1 MRKDTHHD
9 TVVRALRKNGWRIL
23 DEQSPFTVEQRT
35 VYIDIEAER
44 SDERRLIFVEVKGF
58 QGDSQVTDL
67 ANALG
72 QYLLYTH
79 VLEQE
84 YGSALPLYLAV
95 PYSAFSGIL
104 SEELGIGIRA
114 KYGVK
119 LIVVDLEREEITQ
132 WIP

>member
-9 TVVRALRKNGWRIL
+9 AVLRALQKDGWRIV
-23 DEQSPFTVEQRT
+23 DEQSPFTIEQRT

-44 SDERRLIFVEVKGF
+44 NDERRLIFVEVKGF
-58 QGDSQVTDL
+58 QSDSQVTDL

-72 QYLLYTH
+72 QYLLYAH
-79 VLEQE
+79 LLEQE
-84 YGSALPLYLAV
+84 YGNTRLLYLAV
-95 PYSAFSGIL
+95 PNDAYMGIL

-119 LIVVDLEREEITQ
+119 LIVVDLEREEISQ